1 MRMFFRQI
9 LHEDLGCASYV
20 IAARGEAAVVD
31 PKWEIG
37 EYLQAADE
45 AGARIRHVLETH
57 FHADHVSGR
66 QRLAVA
72 TGAVSH
78 LPVDPER
85 PGATGLRDGEVLR
98 VGGLEVRVIAAPG
111 HRPEHLAYLV
121 SDREGVDVPSLLLSG
136 DSVLVGEL
144 ARPDLAVEAVEGAR
158 ALWGTVRRL
167 VALGDRVQLWPGHV
181 GGSLCGGGT
190 LSEKTFSTIGNEL
203 RTNPLLSLQDA
214 DAFIEELTRGVPARP
229 PRVERVVAL
238 NRRGAREPGPVREL
252 DAGGLAHFV
261 SCGVCVLDV
270 RSPEVF
276 DEGHLAGAV
285 NLPAGGQGVG
295 TRAGWATG
303 LEEAIV
309 IVSATLETGMRVAS
323 LLYAAGV
330 WNLEGVSVADPAG
343 WAASGLDV
351 RGAAALAP
359 EELAPRLSTRELQ
372 LIDVRDLYEWRAG
385 HVVGSLHLPLSEL
398 GDGRD
403 AMVPP
408 QRSVAVACASGRRA
422 ALAASVLRRRGH
434 PDVSRVTGGIGDL
447 AGHGASLVT
456 GGR

>member
-1 MRMFFRQI
+1 MSMFFRQI

-20 IAARGEAAVVD
+20 IASRGEAAVVD

-37 EYLQAADE
+37 EYLQAAED
-45 AGARIRHVLETH
+45 AGAKIRHVLETH
-57 FHADHVSGR
+57 LHADHVSGR
-66 QRLAVA
+66 PRLAAA
-72 TGAVSH
+72 TGAASH

-85 PGATGLRDGEVLR
+85 PGARGLRDAEVLR
-98 VGGLEVRVIAAPG
+98 VGGLDVRVIAAPG

-121 SDREGVDVPSLLLSG
+121 SDRENGGVPSMLLSG
-136 DSVLVGEL
+136 DSVLVGAL
-144 ARPDLAVEAVEGAR
+144 ARPDLAVDAVEGAR

-181 GGSLCGGGT
+181 GASLCGGAT
-190 LSEKTFSTIGNEL
+190 LSEQTDSTIGHEL
-203 RTNPLLSLQDA
+203 RTNPMLSLQDA
-214 DAFIEELTRGVPARP
+214 DAFVEELTRAVPARP

-252 DAGGLAHFV
+252 DPAGLAQFV
-261 SCGVCVLDV
+261 SFDVCVLDV
-270 RSPEVF
+270 RPPELF
-276 DEGHLAGAV
+276 DQGHLAGAV
-285 NLPAGGQGVG
+285 NLPADGQGVG
-295 TRAGWATG
+295 TRAGWATEP
-303 LEEAIV
+303 EEPIV
-309 IVSATLETGMRVAS
+309 IVSTTLETGKRVAN
-323 LLYAAGV
+323 LLYSAGV
-330 WNLEGVSVADPAG
+330 WNLAGVSVADPAG
-343 WAASGLDV
+343 WAAASLDV
-351 RGAAALAP
+351 RGAGALAP
-359 EELAPRLSTRELQ
+359 EELAPRLSAHELQ

-403 AMVPP
+403 AVLSP
-408 QRSVAVACASGRRA
+408 QRPVAVACASGRRA

-447 AGHGASLVT
+447 ASHGASLAT